1 MWTRD
6 VDSLSR
12 RTSPPSRAG
21 RVSPRTPRR
30 LVASLRKLASREPP
44 RGGTRRRFE
53 VLLHERVALVRA
65 DLLEIA
71 ELLAQATNPEPW
83 CVTELHRLLTDGCE
97 SGLLNPDV
105 HPSELRAS
113 VYYVHSRLTAG
124 ARY

>member
-6 VDSLSR
+6 VDSLSQ

-21 RVSPRTPRR
+21 RVSRRTQRR

-44 RGGTRRRFE
+44 RGGTCRRFE

-71 ELLAQATNPEPW
+71 ELLEQAPDPEPG
-83 CVTELHRLLTDGCE
+83 CVT
-97 SGLLNPDV
+97 
-105 HPSELRAS
+105 
-113 VYYVHSRLTAG
+113 
-124 ARY
+124 